1 MANLSGAR
9 KRYARK
15 LRRKAGIRS
24 KRLLRA
30 FAEVPR
36 ENFLDPGPW
45 QLLIPG
51 YRKTG
56 YVTTP
61 DAHPRHL
68 YDDVMVGI
76 LPRRFLNNGHPSS
89 LASWLDWL
97 DPKPGEHAV
106 HIGCGTGYYTT
117 ILAHAVAAGGRVTAV
132 EIDDELAPR
141 ARENLAPLKMAKVV
155 HGDGFAVDLES
166 ADVIFVNA
174 GATRPSANWLDALS
188 PDGRLLFPLITTQL
202 VQLRSVFQHRE
213 GKPKPVGRV
222 FKGRMVGMMI
232 GVRRVA
238 AGYAACGVSSV
249 GIFPCVT
256 AIDRDED
263 GEVARVL
270 ATRPSTRSDHC
281 GATSISATPLA
292 GFTDVRSVS
301 QRPSQASDDDEIGVA
316 QRELLAA
323 RGEPVFLE
331 GRMRGVVAKLT
342 DIAQRE
348 ASFTHRL
355 GWLNLAALHVE
366 KFKPGIIA
374 GFTVSDACDA
384 EHSPCGQFVSD
395 VELSTLEQNRCH
407 TVPLPRGCFSEPD
420 DLRCWKFDALATTFV
435 HQSVFNCSLLNHVL
449 TSLHICCT

>member
-30 FAEVPR
+30 FAEIPR
-36 ENFLDPGPW
+36 ENFLGSGPW

-51 YRKTG
+51 DRKTG

-68 YDDVMVGI
+68 YDDVLVGI
-76 LPRRFLNNGHPSS
+76 IPQRYLNNGHPGS

-106 HIGCGTGYYTT
+106 HIGCGTGYYTA
-117 ILAHAVAAGGRVTAV
+117 ILAHAVAPGGHVTAV

-141 ARENLAPLKMAKVV
+141 ATQNLAPFKMVKVV
-155 HGDGFAVDLES
+155 HGDGFAFDVEP

-174 GATRPSANWLDALS
+174 GATRPSAKWLDALS
-188 PDGRLLFPLITTQL
+188 PGGRLLFPLISTHLIQL
-202 VQLRSVFQHRE
+202 KSVFQHRE
-213 GKPKPVGRV
+213 GKPRPRAAV

-232 GVRRVA
+232 GVRRIG

-263 GEVARVL
+263 REVAEAL
-270 ATRPSTRSDHC
+270 ATRTFDEIKSLRRPASRRCHL
-281 GATSISATPLA
+281 LA
-292 GFTDVRSVS
+292 SWPRDLSLDVRTRAGIMIDLEPERRGLLVACPESVS
-301 QRPSQASDDDEIGVA
+301 
-316 QRELLAA
+316 
-323 RGEPVFLE
+323 LE
-331 GRMRGVVAKLT
+331 GGICGVVTKL
-342 DIAQRE
+342 A
-348 ASFTHRL
+348 
-355 GWLNLAALHVE
+355 
-366 KFKPGIIA
+366 
-374 GFTVSDACDA
+374 
-384 EHSPCGQFVSD
+384 D
-395 VELSTLEQNRCH
+395 V
-407 TVPLPRGCFSEPD
+407 
-420 DLRCWKFDALATTFV
+420 A
-435 HQSVFNCSLLNHVL
+435 
-449 TSLHICCT
+449 